1 MHRTLL
7 AVSAAFIAG
16 FCVAR
21 GSAEPNKSGVI
32 RLKEAKLTE
41 APWGKA
47 QSAFTGETYGVKDL
61 LTTHLVIKPGQEVH
75 PPHQHLEEEFLV
87 CVAGKGTW
95 HLNGQESEA
104 KKGDVVYVAPWDM
117 HGMKNTSDKD
127 FTVFVVKWGYKG
139 LDAPKKPEPK

>member
-7 AVSAAFIAG
+7 AVVAAFVAG
-16 FCVAR
+16 FCFAR
-21 GSAEPNKSGVI
+21 ENAEPLKSGVI
-32 RLKEAKLTE
+32 TLKESKVAE
-41 APWGKA
+41 AEWGRS
-47 QSAFTGETYGVKDL
+47 QTAFTGETYGVKDM

-75 PPHQHLEEEFLV
+75 PPHQHAEEEFLL
-87 CVAGKGTW
+87 CVGGKGTW
-95 HLNGQESEA
+95 HLNGKEIEA

-127 FTVFVVKWGYKG
+127 LTVFVVKWGYKG